1 MGQYSM
7 VRFGTVHP
15 DPFPLSTVPLLERR
29 VVCQKVVIDVILTG
43 RRKRNIVCMYILEI
57 IKYTFLYFKKMIKYT
72 IFFVNKPNTHELHGG
87 TE

>member
-1 MGQYSM
+1 MSGMGQYSM
-7 VRFGTVHP
+7 VRFGIVHP

-57 IKYTFLYFKKMIKYT
+57 IKYTFFVFYKNDKIHY
-72 IFFVNKPNTHELHGG
+72 IFCKQAQHA
-87 TE
+87 

>member
-1 MGQYSM
+1 MSGMGQYSM
-7 VRFGTVHP
+7 VRFGIVHP

-43 RRKRNIVCMYILEI
+43 RRKRNIVCMYILI
-57 IKYTFLYFKKMIKYT
+57 KMIKYT